1 MSIGAVINMCAL
13 ILLICLALCTCRRN
27 KLWAAADKIFFILI
41 LTCIMCTLADIV
53 DVVTNQ
59 NGRAY
64 SNVTLY
70 VSSYVYFLL
79 RNMTPLIYICYIITL
94 SGRWYLL
101 WRKRWFL
108 PLLII
113 PAVLTVCVIASNP
126 WNGGVF
132 YYDTDKIYHRGHL
145 LPALYVTA
153 AFYMVFSVIYVFRY
167 KNVIEKEKRYAI
179 YSFLPLSLGAVII
192 QVIVPELVVEMFAT
206 AICMMLIM
214 FTLQKQEELFE
225 GTTGLWNREIFIT
238 NIIKAYNRGG
248 DFTVISI
255 NIANLKTINQ
265 SIGYMQVDQLLIELA
280 QYMKKYRMEAD
291 GLYAMRNGK
300 FNLVLS
306 GKRAA
311 EKGEKL
317 AERLNHKFK
326 EPWLHQGLELNLL
339 AYIAVS
345 NCPGDFEDK
354 DELLRFTDSF
364 HKYTAFSGEVFHAKE
379 LGKKG
384 LLYKEEIEKII
395 ERAWQ
400 ENRFEVYY
408 QPIYS
413 VRDKRFTSAEAL
425 LRLHDEEY
433 GFIPPDTFI
442 PVAEENTSILKIGQ
456 FVLEQV
462 CAFIAEN
469 NLKEKGIE
477 YIELN
482 LSAVQCVQSDL
493 AEQVLNTVR
502 NYGLCPSQINLEV
515 TETAAV
521 YSPEMMLKNMERLK
535 KEGIR
540 FSLDDYGSGY
550 SNINYL
556 LQFPFTL
563 IKLDKGIICGKN
575 ENYRNWIALKY
586 SIEMLKE
593 MGFGI
598 VAEGVET
605 KDITEDLAKQGCE
618 YLQGYYFSK
627 PVPGSEFLAYIEKHN
642 IFD

>member
-1 MSIGAVINMCAL
+1 MSIGAVINLCAL
-13 ILLICLALCTCRRN
+13 TLLICLALCTYRRN
-27 KLWAAADKIFFILI
+27 KLWSAADKIFFILI
-41 LTCIMCTLADIV
+41 ITCIICTSADIV
-53 DVVTNQ
+53 DVITNQ
-59 NGRAY
+59 NGKAY
-64 SNVTLY
+64 SDVTLY
-70 VSSYVYFLL
+70 ASSYLYFFL
-79 RNMTPLIYICYIITL
+79 RNMTPFIYICYIITL
-94 SGRWYLL
+94 SGRGYVLRKKPLFLL
-101 WRKRWFL
+101 
-108 PLLII
+108 LLVI
-113 PAVLTVCVIASNP
+113 PAAVSLCLIAANP

-132 YYDTDKIYHRGHL
+132 YYDADKVYHRGNL
-145 LPALYVTA
+145 LPILYVA
-153 AFYMVFSVIYVFRY
+153 AIFYMFFSVIYIFRY
-167 KNVIEKEKRYAI
+167 RNTIEKEKRFAI
-179 YSFLPLSLGAVII
+179 YSFLPLSLGAVALQGIF
-192 QVIVPELVVEMFAT
+192 PKMMVEMFAT
-206 AICMMLIM
+206 ALCMMLIM
-214 FTLQKQEELFE
+214 FTLQKQEEVFE

-238 NIIKAYNRGG
+238 NIIRAYNGG
-248 DFTVISI
+248 ENFSVISI
-255 NIANLKTINQ
+255 NIENLRTLNR
-265 SIGYMQVDQLLIELA
+265 SIGYMQVDKLLIELA
-280 QYMKKYRMEAD
+280 QYIKKYRMEAE
-291 GLYAMRNGK
+291 GLYAMGNGK
-300 FNLVLS
+300 FNIILS
-306 GKRAA
+306 DKKA

-317 AERLNHKFK
+317 AETLNQKFK
-326 EPWLHQGLELNLL
+326 EPWIHQGLELNLI

-345 NCPGDFEDK
+345 NCPEDFEDK

-384 LLYKEEIEKII
+384 LLYREEIEKII
-395 ERAWQ
+395 ERAWH
-400 ENRFEVYY
+400 EKRFEVYY

-413 VRDKRFTSAEAL
+413 VKEKRFTSAEAL
-425 LRLHDEEY
+425 LRLYDEEY

-462 CAFIAEN
+462 CEFIAQN
-469 NLKEKGIE
+469 NLKEKGIG

-493 AEQVLNTVR
+493 AEQVLSTIR
-502 NYGLCPSQINLEV
+502 RYGLSPAQINLEV

-521 YSPEMMLKNMERLK
+521 YSREMMLKNMERLK
-535 KEGIR
+535 KEGIS

-563 IKLDKGIICGKN
+563 IKLDKGIICGEK
-575 ENYRNWIALKY
+575 ENHRNWIALKY

-605 KDITEDLAKQGCE
+605 KDITDDLAKQGCE

-627 PVPGSEFLAYIEKHN
+627 PVPGNEFLEYIQKHN